1 MTPVANSVASMSQ
14 ASQTKVR
21 PAELLVAIPSQARSV
36 IPVANSVANSKTASQ
51 TRRELKIDPRNCWSQ
66 TRRKPVVNVV
76 SYSPYPIEFTT
87 LCCTSRLN
95 SFGWTNHI
103 LRGLHDTMRSGLRR
117 AVNES
122 LRNAAITPRAN
133 HASRLRCHVS
143 VIGSP
148 RRFRRSVAEL
158 GRQSPGA
165 IRITRHFCGRQAA
178 PGWSLDTAAC
188 RHLFSVRPQ
197 GIKPC

>member
-148 RRFRRSVAEL
+148 RNSQKCCRIGSPVS
-158 GRQSPGA
+158 GRNSDY
-165 IRITRHFCGRQAA
+165 QALLWPA
-178 PGWSLDTAAC
+178 SCSRLVT
-188 RHLFSVRPQ
+188 
-197 GIKPC
+197 